1 MTYLNVNYD
10 DVLNEIHLA
19 TLNYLITFR
28 SHTFSI
34 FLLHFSFLP
43 LHSTVRLCIRKGNPW
58 RRMKDLLVFY
68 PAAAI
73 FHINLHLLHFSPLI
87 FHSKGAFLFFSLFL
101 KQLCCTN
108 HIFLYWNPSIFI
120 VITSLF
126 IFTSSPHRVA
136 TENIWIANSLIIFHS
151 SDWIPIYLLQ
161 LTTRNIPTES
171 SRVWRQTSR
180 IDKRKFFSS
189 SNISFSFSFGEKAP
203 ERCCSMR
210 DEWWKWSKEMLSL
223 CIELN
228 SIDPIFNRFSFFLAN
243 WIDMIVWQ

>member
-43 LHSTVRLCIRKGNPW
+43 LHSIVRLCIRKGNPW
-58 RRMKDLLVFY
+58 RRMEDLLVFY

-108 HIFLYWNPSIFI
+108 HLFLYWNPSVFI

-151 SDWIPIYLLQ
+151 SDWIPIYF
-161 LTTRNIPTES
+161 N
-171 SRVWRQTSR
+171 WRQEIFRPSR
-180 IDKRKFFSS
+180 AEFDGKLVELIKG
-189 SNISFSFSFGEKAP
+189 NSFPPPTFHSRFSFGEKAL
-203 ERCCSMR
+203 ERCCRMR